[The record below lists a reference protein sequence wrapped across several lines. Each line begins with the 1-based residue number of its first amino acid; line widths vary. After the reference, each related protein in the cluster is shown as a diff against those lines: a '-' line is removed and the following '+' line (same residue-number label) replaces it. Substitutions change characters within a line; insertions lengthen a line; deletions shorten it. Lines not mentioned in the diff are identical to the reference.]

1 MLWLLHVLCVLQ
13 LAEHTSSVEECWLSV
28 NVDVA
33 LWLDCRTYE
42 KKPTLKRVSDFV
54 LVNPV
59 VHQEFNDFAKAE
71 ITQELQLLLDVDL
84 IKVWE
89 TDKALSLPRVSRYQN
104 VYVSISSSQ
113 LDDLCLWVYDMRKL
127 YNSKGRSLFEV
138 VNKRASMPQTLSS
151 LTSAAESSQRV
162 SQLNLPQ

>member
-1 MLWLLHVLCVLQ
+1 ML
-13 LAEHTSSVEECWLSV
+13 
-28 NVDVA
+28 A

-42 KKPTLKRVSDFV
+42 NKPTLKRVSDFV

-59 VHQEFNDFAKAE
+59 VHQEFNDFSKAE
-71 ITQELQLLLDVDL
+71 ITPELQLLLALDL

-89 TDKALSLPRVSRYQN
+89 TDKALSLPRVSQYQN
-104 VYVSISSSQ
+104 VYVNISSSQ
-113 LDDLCLWVYDMRKL
+113 LDDLCLWVYDI
-127 YNSKGRSLFEV
+127 SLFEV

-162 SQLNLPQ
+162 SQLNLPVAITRRFVIKFSSAVGTWSGSQLN

>member
-1 MLWLLHVLCVLQ
+1 M
-13 LAEHTSSVEECWLSV
+13 
-28 NVDVA
+28 A
-33 LWLDCRTYE
+33 LWLDCQTYE

-59 VHQEFNDFAKAE
+59 VHQEFNDFVTAE
-71 ITQELQLLLDVDL
+71 ITPELQLLLDVDL

-104 VYVSISSSQ
+104 VYVNISSSQ
-113 LDDLCLWVYDMRKL
+113 LYDLCLWVYDMRQL
-127 YNSKGRSLFEV
+127 YNCKGRSSFEV

-151 LTSAAESSQRV
+151 LTSAADSSQE
-162 SQLNLPQ
+162 

>member
-1 MLWLLHVLCVLQ
+1 M
-13 LAEHTSSVEECWLSV
+13 
-28 NVDVA
+28 
-33 LWLDCRTYE
+33 
-42 KKPTLKRVSDFV
+42 

-71 ITQELQLLLDVDL
+71 ITPELQVLLDVEL

-89 TDKALSLPRVSRYQN
+89 TYKALSLPRMSRYQI
-104 VYVSISSSQ
+104 VYVNISSSQ

-138 VNKRASMPQTLSS
+138 VNKRAIMPQTLSS